1 MKVNVEYGPTYALAI
16 VQLQPN
22 ETIRAE
28 SGALVSMDTNVKM
41 ETSATQGG
49 GVKGFLKG
57 LARKFLA
64 GESFFQN
71 TFTAQGTPGTVTFAP
86 TLVGDIMTHHLE
98 SGDMMITSSSYVAAT
113 PGITIDTKWGGAR
126 TFFGGE
132 GLFMMKAHGT
142 GDIICNAFG
151 AIHPVQIAG
160 KFIVDT
166 GHIVAFESS
175 LTFKVRR
182 VGGWFS
188 TFFSGEGLVCEFS
201 GNGRLWM
208 QSRNPKEFGSLVGSK
223 LPPREG

>member
-1 MKVNVEYGPTYALAI
+1 MQVNVEYGPTYALAI
-16 VQLQPN
+16 VQLGQN

-28 SGALVSMDTNVKM
+28 SGALVSMDANIKM

-49 GVKGFLKG
+49 GLKGFFKG

-71 TFTAQGTPGTVTFAP
+71 TFTAMDGPGAVTFAP
-86 TLVGDIMTHHLE
+86 TLVGDIMHHHLQG
-98 SGDMMITSSSYVAAT
+98 GDLMITSSSYVAAS
-113 PGITIDTKWGGAR
+113 PSITIDTKWGGAR

-132 GLFMMKAHGT
+132 GLFMMKASGT
-142 GDIICNAFG
+142 GEIICNSFG
-151 AIHPVQIAG
+151 AIHPVQVAG

-188 TFFSGEGLVCEFS
+188 T
-201 GNGRLWM
+201 
-208 QSRNPKEFGSLVGSK
+208 K
-223 LPPREG
+223 